1 MKLAICSNGK
11 AIDSLVADNFG
22 RSPYFLFVE
31 VEEGKIKK
39 TEVLENNYQT
49 QSSGV
54 GVAVAQ
60 MVVEKGADAVI
71 VGSVGPRALD
81 VLKQFNVQI
90 HQASG
95 SIKQVI
101 EKYTK

>member
-1 MKLAICSNGK
+1 MKLAVCSNGK
-11 AIDSLVADNFG
+11 DIDSLVADNFG

-39 TEVLENNYQT
+39 TEVLKNNYQA

-60 MVVEKGADAVI
+60 MVVEKGADVVI
-71 VGSVGPRALD
+71 AGSVGPRALD

-90 HQASG
+90 YQTSG
-95 SIKQVI
+95 PIKQALK
-101 EKYTK
+101 KYTQ